1 MKILVISSNYPNSI
15 SPQLGTFVYRLIQ
28 EFVKMNNEVFV
39 ISPQKKRT
47 GKYLSK
53 HYGKEKAIVFRPT
66 YWSFSNKKV
75 LNWNTYSL
83 TNLFTSRAI
92 KKTILR
98 HEIVPDIIYCHFIN
112 SALTYL
118 KSSPKS
124 KIPIF
129 VAVGEYKNIDIVRS
143 YYQES
148 KYEEYLDKIT
158 GFIAVSMQVKKKL
171 LDIGVPKE
179 KILIAQNG
187 VDLDIFKPQNK
198 IELRQKYKI
207 PLNQKIVIFI
217 GRFLEQKGPLRA
229 LEAVEKQNDNVG
241 IICIGKGPQKI
252 EGDRVLFQGVLPHKQ
267 VAEYLAL
274 SDIFILPTLHEGSSN
289 VIVEAIA
296 SGLPII
302 SSNIPEIREQCNSS
316 FSILVDPLNIDQI
329 YTAVKTLTTN
339 NELRISMSK
348 NALKKSSDFNLSVRT
363 EKILK
368 FINDNL
374 ES

>member
-1 MKILVISSNYPNSI
+1 MEILVISSNYPNSI

-148 KYEEYLDKIT
+148 KYEEYLRSEEHT
-158 GFIAVSMQVKKKL
+158 SELQSRPHLVCRLLLEKKK
-171 LDIGVPKE
+171 K
-179 KILIAQNG
+179 
-187 VDLDIFKPQNK
+187 
-198 IELRQKYKI
+198 
-207 PLNQKIVIFI
+207 
-217 GRFLEQKGPLRA
+217 
-229 LEAVEKQNDNVG
+229 
-241 IICIGKGPQKI
+241 
-252 EGDRVLFQGVLPHKQ
+252 
-267 VAEYLAL
+267 
-274 SDIFILPTLHEGSSN
+274 
-289 VIVEAIA
+289 
-296 SGLPII
+296 
-302 SSNIPEIREQCNSS
+302 
-316 FSILVDPLNIDQI
+316 
-329 YTAVKTLTTN
+329 
-339 NELRISMSK
+339 
-348 NALKKSSDFNLSVRT
+348 
-363 EKILK
+363 
-368 FINDNL
+368 
-374 ES
+374 